1 MPVET
6 YSPGSRD
13 RRRRRG
19 RMFRESRKRFERWC
33 VEKISRG
40 FWKDQRWFGRRI
52 WIEFTIGKCVVY
64 VFRDVVILIRALIPS
79 RDRLRARFR
88 DCLSTW
94 HLRERLSSP
103 PNLSFEFV
111 FFYTSSSILCSNV
124 RDTDPLSL
132 LNSPTRIPPLRKRK
146 RLPSLP

>member
-1 MPVET
+1 LPVKT

-40 FWKDQRWFGRRI
+40 FWNDQRWFGRGI
-52 WIEFTIGKCVVY
+52 WIEFTIGKCILY
-64 VFRDVVILIRALIPS
+64 VFRDVVILICALMPS

-88 DCLSTW
+88 GSLSTW

-103 PNLSFEFV
+103 SNLSFEFV
-111 FFYTSSSILCSNV
+111 FFYTSSSILCFNV
-124 RDTDPLSL
+124 RNTDPPSL
-132 LNSPTRIPPLRKRK
+132 LNSPTRNPPRSKRK
-146 RLPSLP
+146 RLPSPP